1 MWELL
6 ELLRA
11 DFSTQACGESA
22 DHVNTS
28 WCWHICLK
36 FKFICYTVCFAELG
50 DFFPPAAVARLFTS
64 ISCILRPLWEFC
76 HLLGYFQRQHLGL
89 LLLWTLAFPIS
100 GHILVVISCFT
111 PFSLL
116 VMLCLMEEK
125 DLEWGWPRKFRP
137 KFEWILEY
145 PDLEGIQ
152 EDHCVGTLCSCLA
165 IVQLK
170 YILWAVWANFM
181 YLEGEKGNAQWT
193 VSQLHQ
199 ALSSKKSVFS
209 CLRSFSNTVS
219 NPVRCRE
226 SVAKT
231 IFNSER
237 KKKNS
242 GRRLAAGQSFKGSHS
257 ASICRNGYRSVC
269 NLHVCLT
276 VAHAMNRCYLLLRA
290 YTLRGRF

>member
-1 MWELL
+1 MWIHHGVSTFAWNLSSFAIQCVLQNWVISFLL
-6 ELLRA
+6 
-11 DFSTQACGESA
+11 Q
-22 DHVNTS
+22 
-28 WCWHICLK
+28 
-36 FKFICYTVCFAELG
+36 
-50 DFFPPAAVARLFTS
+50 
-64 ISCILRPLWEFC
+64 
-76 HLLGYFQRQHLGL
+76 L
-89 LLLWTLAFPIS
+89 LLTYSPALAASLGPS
-100 GHILVVISCFT
+100 ESSVISWGISRDSTWGCCFCEHWPS
-111 PFSLL
+111 PFL
-116 VMLCLMEEK
+116 
-125 DLEWGWPRKFRP
+125 G
-137 KFEWILEY
+137 Y

-237 KKKNS
+237 KKKKNS
-242 GRRLAAGQSFKGSHS
+242 ERRLAAGQYFKGSYS
-257 ASICRNGYRSVC
+257 ASICRNGCRSLC